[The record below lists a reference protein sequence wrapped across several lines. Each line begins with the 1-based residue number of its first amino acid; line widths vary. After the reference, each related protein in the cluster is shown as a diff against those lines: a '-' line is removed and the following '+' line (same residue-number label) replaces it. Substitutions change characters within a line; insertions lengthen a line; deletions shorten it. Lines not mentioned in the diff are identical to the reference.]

1 MKLAFAAAVACFAA
15 VRSLRHRE
23 RWARAL
29 APVRELLGR
38 FWAYLMAEPASEPV
52 TPQAVA
58 AHPAVKAAMTGPVPA
73 DGAPLSDEEERILG
87 RIEMDA
93 MITIPEPADGSDR

>member
-1 MKLAFAAAVACFAA
+1 VKAAAAIACKA
-15 VRSLRHRE
+15 L
-23 RWARAL
+23 RAL
-29 APVRELLGR
+29 LRR
-38 FWAYLMAEPASEPV
+38 FWAYLMAEPAREPV

-58 AHPAVKAAMTGPVPA
+58 AHPSVKAAMSGPVPA
-73 DGAPLSDEEERILG
+73 DGTPLSDEEERILG